1 MDGGGKGNARNA
13 FRQRVCVSSQRRVC
27 GLSPEGSFLVNMMSF
42 PDMIRNVAVVGHLHH
57 GKTALLDMLI
67 FETHKIDWNAD
78 NQA

>member
-1 MDGGGKGNARNA
+1 MHILR
-13 FRQRVCVSSQRRVC
+13 F
-27 GLSPEGSFLVNMMSF
+27 SPEGSFLINMMSF

-57 GKTALLDMLI
+57 GKTALLDMLV